1 MLTDWLGT
9 KEFMA
14 VIMVKIDSPCRPGVK
29 MADSASCNS
38 DRSSNGP
45 MSASSDR
52 SLLRR
57 FQDGQEDAATE
68 LYIRYARRLQAL
80 ARKQTGQHLA
90 ARFDPED
97 VVQSVFRT
105 FFRRAA
111 EGGYE
116 APVGEE
122 LWQLL
127 LVLALNKIRTLAV
140 HHRAQKRDAGRTVG
154 DDAVAEVAGD
164 AGDDEVAYNTLKMVV
179 DELVDSL
186 PPPQDEM
193 VRLRIE
199 GYEVS
204 DIAQAAGRSKRTV
217 ERTLQQ
223 FRLSLTRL
231 IEQNC

>member
-1 MLTDWLGT
+1 M
-9 KEFMA
+9 EQF
-14 VIMVKIDSPCRPGVK
+14 DSSWR
-29 MADSASCNS
+29 
-38 DRSSNGP
+38 RLIFP
-45 MSASSDR
+45 MSEPAPDDALPTMPTVAQPEAGRSDH

-57 FQDGQEDAATE
+57 FQHGQQDAATE
-68 LYIRYARRLQAL
+68 LYLRYARRLQAL
-80 ARKQTGQHLA
+80 ARKQTGQQLA

-105 FFRRAA
+105 FFRRAS

-140 HHRAQKRDAGRTVG
+140 YHRAQKRDAGRTVTA
-154 DDAVAEVAGD
+154 DVTAELSGST
-164 AGDDEVAYNTLKMVV
+164 GEEEVAYGTMRMVV
-179 DELVDSL
+179 DELVASL
-186 PPPQDEM
+186 PAPQDEI

-199 GYEVS
+199 GHEVAE
-204 DIAQAAGRSKRTV
+204 IAAATGRSKRTV

-223 FRLSLTRL
+223 FRTKLTDL
-231 IEQNC
+231 IEQDA